1 MDGDEVVVVTGTA
14 QDIPRLRPLWVAV
27 HHHHQEA
34 MPQLAPY
41 VDDDTTWDERSSLY
55 RDLLAKPD
63 TILLIAQVADRAVG
77 YGLAHVLEARDT
89 WLADTW
95 ATGERIGEIESLAV
109 EPEQRG
115 NGVGSRLLSGLVE
128 GLHAQGVHD
137 HILGVLPGNTEAIL
151 LYERHGYHPV
161 WTYLTNRPR

>member
-63 TILLIAQVADRAVG
+63 TILLIAQVAARMA
-77 YGLAHVLEARDT
+77 LALVDGKKVRSAPRTPHVLVRESTARPKR
-89 WLADTW
+89 
-95 ATGERIGEIESLAV
+95 GQERAG
-109 EPEQRG
+109 
-115 NGVGSRLLSGLVE
+115 
-128 GLHAQGVHD
+128 
-137 HILGVLPGNTEAIL
+137 
-151 LYERHGYHPV
+151 
-161 WTYLTNRPR
+161 